1 MHVGYGYWLV
11 PGTVDPD
18 TVRYYP
24 DLYGQVGP
32 LSRLNVTDPDSDPN
46 FLHTTICIILANSY
60 FNVVQLVIDYTLPY
74 KRLKCLKSCA

>member
-18 TVRYYP
+18 TLRYYP

-32 LSRLNVTDPDSDPN
+32 LSGLDVSDPDPDPT
-46 FLHTTICIILANSY
+46 FLA
-60 FNVVQLVIDYTLPY
+60 
-74 KRLKCLKSCA
+74 